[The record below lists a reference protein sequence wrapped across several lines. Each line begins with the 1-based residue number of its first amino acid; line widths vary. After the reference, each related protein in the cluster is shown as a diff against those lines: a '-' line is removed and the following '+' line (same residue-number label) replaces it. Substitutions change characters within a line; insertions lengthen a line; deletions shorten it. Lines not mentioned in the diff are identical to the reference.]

1 MVRSTPVSGAG
12 PTTPSGRSPARNT
25 VNQLANAIV
34 TPLTQALAE
43 GKLTREELKSLMQ
56 RSDGPSLRR
65 LAVWLLVLAVTTT
78 LITLAW
84 DSWLIWPAMFLH
96 GIVLVHHF
104 SIQHECVHY
113 TVFRTRWLNDLVGQ
127 ICGLIII
134 LPHRFFRYEHC
145 DHHTYTQIK
154 GEDPELIPLPKTFG
168 EYIWYLSAIPYWKGK
183 FTEVFRHA
191 SGKLSDVERRFIPE
205 VEHAAVYCDARVML
219 AIYGMLF
226 IGMAVTGNWFLVW
239 YWIIPLFL
247 GEPVMR
253 FVRMTEHVGRPTV
266 PQMSE
271 NTRTNLV
278 SAPWAFLCW
287 NMNYHAEHHYVASV
301 PYHALPRLHE
311 KLKDHIHIEKD
322 GYLGAHREI
331 LRQISASE
339 AEA

>member
-1 MVRSTPVSGAG
+1 MTE
-12 PTTPSGRSPARNT
+12 
-25 VNQLANAIV
+25 AIV

-43 GKLTREELKSLMQ
+43 GKLTREELKTFMK

-65 LAVWLLVLAVTTT
+65 LMVWILVLATTTT

-84 DSWLIWPAMFLH
+84 NSWLIWPAMFVH
-96 GIVLVHHF
+96 GVVLVHHF

-145 DHHTYTQIK
+145 DHHTFTQIE
-154 GEDPELIPLPKTFG
+154 GEDPELIPMPKNLW
-168 EYIWYLSAIPYWKGK
+168 EYFYYISAIPYWRGK
-183 FTEVFRHA
+183 FTELFRHA
-191 SGKLSDVERRFIPE
+191 SGNLSEAERRFIPK
-205 VEHAAVYCDARVML
+205 VEHKAVFRDARWML
-219 AIYGMLF
+219 AIYIF
-226 IGMAVTGNWFLVW
+226 IFAGMAATGWWGLVW
-239 YWIIPLFL
+239 YWLIPLFL

-266 PQMSE
+266 PQMSK

-311 KLKDHIHIEKD
+311 KLKDHIHVEEG
-322 GYLGAHREI
+322 GYLGAHLDI
-331 LRQISASE
+331 LRQLHSPRSPIE
-339 AEA
+339 G